1 MNDEPTNLTFE
12 QLEQRLSRQPS
23 SPLFARLAYE
33 YLNQNRVE
41 DAKQLCVKGLDLYPT
56 YSTARLILELCYRVE
71 STEIIIQPEPN
82 IDAIP
87 PSLIDIKENQDIEI
101 STLPN
106 EIDSIEEVIVDKI
119 ESEVSISPESD
130 LDDATIKDAQSIPE
144 AEQILSIEE
153 LQGAGSIQP
162 GSSHST
168 LETLDATEQL
178 LTESNDLK
186 TQSDE
191 IIDKAV
197 DVILHGENIE
207 TESDRITTIEDLSV
221 ADEQSVIAVETVSEF
236 SVPTKTTSVEESL
249 EEALENTLSP
259 RTDSK
264 ENTDESNLKEIDL
277 IDGNETELIETEKNK
292 GIIDYARPIISK
304 TLAEIYASQGEY
316 KEAIETY
323 SILMKIRPT
332 RKEEIEIRIRE
343 LEEELSK
350 TRSEQN

>member
-1 MNDEPTNLTFE
+1 M
-12 QLEQRLSRQPS
+12 
-23 SPLFARLAYE
+23 
-33 YLNQNRVE
+33 
-41 DAKQLCVKGLDLYPT
+41 
-56 YSTARLILELCYRVE
+56 E

-87 PSLIDIKENQDIEI
+87 PSLIDIKENQDTEI
-101 STLPN
+101 TTLPN

-130 LDDATIKDAQSIPE
+130 LDDATVQEAQGIPE

-168 LETLDATEQL
+168 LETLETLDATEQL
-178 LTESNDLK
+178 LTENNDLK

-316 KEAIETY
+316 REAIETY

-332 RKEEIEIRIRE
+332 RKGEIEIRIRE